1 MSDYRT
7 HLRRQWAD
15 HTLMG
20 AQLSE
25 RRETGRALQTGDLVQ
40 DHPGGEIREVLEHES
55 AGTYFERKAYER
67 AAAARTERTG
77 NT

>member
-1 MSDYRT
+1 MSVTRN

-15 HTLMG
+15 HRRMG
-20 AQLSE
+20 EQLAE

-40 DHPGGEIREVLEHES
+40 DHTGGEIREVLEHEA

-77 NT
+77 NN